1 MHEKRMSEFAES
13 NPEEWRKQNSL
24 TEVTKNLMQQ
34 MAELEGMIED
44 DFTGDSDGGSNVLLF
59 DPTKRKKVIH

>member
-1 MHEKRMSEFAES
+1 
-13 NPEEWRKQNSL
+13 
-24 TEVTKNLMQQ
+24 MQQ